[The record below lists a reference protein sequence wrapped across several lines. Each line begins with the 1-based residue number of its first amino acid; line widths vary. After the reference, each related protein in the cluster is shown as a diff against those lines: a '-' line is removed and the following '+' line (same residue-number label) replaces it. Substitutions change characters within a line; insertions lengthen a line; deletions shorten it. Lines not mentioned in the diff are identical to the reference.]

1 MENLGVTTNLRAA
14 GRREVRAGGPDRLR
28 LVYQLSGVVLALLIW
43 QLLTSRLFMSEQF
56 SNSFSPVNTFTELFR
71 FVTGGAFLR
80 HAVPSLSRVAVGLAL
95 AVLIGI
101 PVGILIG
108 YFSKLNLL
116 TNAVFQF
123 IRMTSPLAWMPIAI
137 IIFGVGNKP
146 IYFLI
151 TMAAVWPIIINTAHG
166 VRNVNP
172 IWIKVVKMLGG
183 KHQEILRRAVIPGII
198 PDMLTGLRIS
208 LGISWI
214 ILVPAEMLGVPS
226 GLGYY
231 ILDTRDRFNYGELT
245 AVILVVGFFGFLSDT
260 LLRLLQQRF
269 SWRKDTEQGLVV

>member
-1 MENLGVTTNLRAA
+1 VEELRTTSLKAA
-14 GRREVRAGGPDRLR
+14 GRKDVQAGRADRWRLAYQFGG
-28 LVYQLSGVVLALLIW
+28 VAIALLLW
-43 QLLTSRLFMSEQF
+43 QFFTSRLFLSEQF
-56 SNSFSPVNTFTELFR
+56 SHSFSPINTFTELLR
-71 FVTGGAFLR
+71 FVGDGTYLR
-80 HAVPSLSRVAVGLAL
+80 HAVPSLSRVGIGLAM
-95 AVLIGI
+95 AVATGI
-101 PVGILIG
+101 PIGILIG

-137 IIFGVGNKP
+137 IMFGVGNKP
-146 IYFLI
+146 VYFLI
-151 TMAAVWPIIINTAHG
+151 AMAAVWPIIINTAHG

-172 IWIKVVKMLGG
+172 LWIKVVRMLGG
-183 KHQEILRRAVIPGII
+183 QHRAVLRRAVIPAII

-214 ILVPAEMLGVPS
+214 ILVPAEMLGVSS

-245 AVILVVGFFGFLSDT
+245 AVILVVGFFGFISDT

-269 SWRKDTEQGLVV
+269 SWRKDSEQGLVL

>member
-1 MENLGVTTNLRAA
+1 MDNSLTTNLKAA
-14 GRREVRAGGPDRLR
+14 GAKVGRPARAERWRLA
-28 LVYQLSGVVLALLIW
+28 YQATGVLLALLLW
-43 QLLTSRLFMSEQF
+43 QFFTSTLFLTEQF
-56 SNSFSPVNTFTELFR
+56 SRNFSPANTFRELFN
-71 FVTGGAFLR
+71 FLTGGAFAR
-80 HAVPSLSRVAVGLAL
+80 HALPSLSRVGIGLTMAAV
-95 AVLIGI
+95 IGI

-116 TNAVFQF
+116 TNTVFQF
-123 IRMTSPLAWMPIAI
+123 VRMTSPLAWMPIAI

-146 IYFLI
+146 VYFLI
-151 TMAAVWPIIINTAHG
+151 AMAAVWPIIINTAHG

-172 IWIKVVKMLGG
+172 LWLKVVRMLGG
-183 KHQEILRRAVIPGII
+183 EHKAVLRRAVIPAII

-214 ILVPAEMLGVPS
+214 ILVPAEMLGVS
-226 GLGYY
+226 AGLGYY

-245 AVILVVGFFGFLSDT
+245 AVILVVGFFGFISDS

-269 SWRKDTEQGLVV
+269 SWRKDAEQGLVL

>member
-1 MENLGVTTNLRAA
+1 MENSAATNLRAPA
-14 GRREVRAGGPDRLR
+14 PKAAKSGRADRRR
-28 LVYQLSGVVLALLIW
+28 LAYQLTGVALALLLW
-43 QLLTSRLFMSEQF
+43 QFFTSPLFLTEQF
-56 SNSFSPVNTFTELFR
+56 SRSFSPGNTFGELFR
-71 FVTGGAFLR
+71 FISGGAFTR
-80 HAVPSLSRVAVGLAL
+80 HAVPSLSRVGVGLAV
-95 AVLIGI
+95 AIAAGI

-116 TNAVFQF
+116 TNTVFQF

-137 IIFGVGNKP
+137 IIFGVGNNP
-146 IYFLI
+146 VYFLI
-151 TMAAVWPIIINTAHG
+151 AMAAVWPIIINTAHG

-172 IWIKVVKMLGG
+172 IWVKVVRMLGG
-183 KHQEILRRAVIPGII
+183 AHRQVLRRAVIPAII

-214 ILVPAEMLGVPS
+214 ILVPAEMLGVSS

-245 AVILVVGFFGFLSDT
+245 AVILVVGFFGFISDT

-269 SWRKDTEQGLVV
+269 SWRKDTEQGLVL